1 MAKFMQFDMNVK
13 NVFENDESNYDSF
26 NKLMLDYSHD
36 MLDGISA
43 REANDKIV
51 EIFRNIIGCDEK
63 STKAEIRRGI
73 RRNQNLIFDL
83 IEVVIDDALI
93 SGWQENPFF
102 KEFVEVCNLAMHDKN
117 EFYVPDDSV
126 LSVMKV
132 SGNHHDL
139 IRQRLGAGKTFSVET
154 SWYGIKVYA
163 EFERLLTGLE
173 DFSTLVGKIT
183 EAFDR
188 YVNQALYETLIG
200 IGTTLGSQWYKA
212 SAINDTT
219 KETLRTLVM
228 DVSMATGSEVVIMGT
243 YAALSKVYDLTN
255 VSWAS
260 GDMKNEKYTT
270 GRFGYWEGIRLV
282 ELKQGFKLNDTTQY
296 LIANDVLFIMP
307 VGIEPMIKLVYEG
320 DTQTYQV
327 QDAGTHMDM
336 TYDYEVQTKMGIGV
350 ITNQKFGYWKI
361 LNA

>member
-1 MAKFMQFDMNVK
+1 MSKFMQFDLNVK

-26 NKLMLDYSHD
+26 NKLMLDYSHN

-51 EIFRNIIGCDEK
+51 EIFRGIIGCDEK

-73 RRNQNLIFDL
+73 RRNQALIFDL
-83 IEVVIDDALI
+83 IEVVIDDALV
-93 SGWQENPFF
+93 SGWQDNPFF
-102 KEFVEVCNLAMHDKN
+102 REFVEVKNLALHDKN
-117 EFYVPDDSV
+117 EFYVPDNSV

-173 DFSTLVGKIT
+173 DFGTLVGKIT

-188 YVNQALYETLIG
+188 YVNQALYEALIG
-200 IGTTLGSQWYKA
+200 VGSTLGSQWYKT
-212 SAINDTT
+212 SALNDTT
-219 KETLRTLVM
+219 KETLRTLCM
-228 DVSMATGSEVVIMGT
+228 DVSM
-243 YAALSKVYDLTN
+243 
-255 VSWAS
+255 
-260 GDMKNEKYTT
+260 
-270 GRFGYWEGIRLV
+270 
-282 ELKQGFKLNDTTQY
+282 
-296 LIANDVLFIMP
+296 DVLFIMP
-307 VGIEPMIKLVYEG
+307 VGVEPMIKLVYEG
-320 DTQTYQV
+320 DTQMYQV

-336 TYDYEVQTKMGIGV
+336 TYDYEVMTKMGVGV
-350 ITNQKFGYWKI
+350 ITNQKFGMWKI
-361 LNA
+361 TA

>member
-102 KEFVEVCNLAMHDKN
+102 KEFVEVRNLAMHDKN

-139 IRQRLGAGKTFSVET
+139 LRQRLGAGKTFSVET
-154 SWYGIKVYA
+154 SWCGIKVYA

-327 QDAGTHMDM
+327 QDAGTHMD
-336 TYDYEVQTKMGIGV
+336 
-350 ITNQKFGYWKI
+350 
-361 LNA
+361 

>member
-102 KEFVEVCNLAMHDKN
+102 KEFVEVRNLAMHDKN

-139 IRQRLGAGKTFSVET
+139 LRQRLGAGKTFSVET

-327 QDAGTHMDM
+327 QDAGTHMD
-336 TYDYEVQTKMGIGV
+336 
-350 ITNQKFGYWKI
+350 
-361 LNA
+361 

>member
-102 KEFVEVCNLAMHDKN
+102 REFVEVRNLALRDKN

-139 IRQRLGAGKTFSVET
+139 LRQRLGAGKTFSVET

>member
-102 KEFVEVCNLAMHDKN
+102 KEFVEVRNLAMHDKN

-139 IRQRLGAGKTFSVET
+139 LRQRLGAGKTFSVET

-307 VGIEPMIKLVYEG
+307 VGIEPMIKLVYES

-327 QDAGTHMDM
+327 QDAGTHMD
-336 TYDYEVQTKMGIGV
+336 
-350 ITNQKFGYWKI
+350 
-361 LNA
+361 

>member
-1 MAKFMQFDMNVK
+1 MNKFMQFDMNVK
-13 NVFENDESNYDSF
+13 NVFENDESNYESF

-102 KEFVEVCNLAMHDKN
+102 KEFVEVRNLAMHDKN

-139 IRQRLGAGKTFSVET
+139 LRQRLGAGKTFSVET

-200 IGTTLGSQWYKA
+200 IGKTLGSQWYKA
-212 SAINDTT
+212 SDINDTT

-327 QDAGTHMDM
+327 QDAGTHMD
-336 TYDYEVQTKMGIGV
+336 
-350 ITNQKFGYWKI
+350 
-361 LNA
+361 

>member
-1 MAKFMQFDMNVK
+1 MNKFMQFDMNVK
-13 NVFENDESNYDSF
+13 NVFENDESNYESF

-102 KEFVEVCNLAMHDKN
+102 KEFVEVRNLAMHDKN

-139 IRQRLGAGKTFSVET
+139 LRQRLGAGKTFSVET

-307 VGIEPMIKLVYEG
+307 AGIEPMIKLVYEG

-327 QDAGTHMDM
+327 QDAGTHMD
-336 TYDYEVQTKMGIGV
+336 
-350 ITNQKFGYWKI
+350 
-361 LNA
+361 

>member
-1 MAKFMQFDMNVK
+1 MNKFMQFDMNVK

-102 KEFVEVCNLAMHDKN
+102 KEFVEVRNLAMHDKN

-139 IRQRLGAGKTFSVET
+139 LRQRLGAGKTFSVET

-243 YAALSKVYDLTN
+243 YAALSKVYDLTT

-327 QDAGTHMDM
+327 QDAGTHMD
-336 TYDYEVQTKMGIGV
+336 
-350 ITNQKFGYWKI
+350 
-361 LNA
+361 

>member
-73 RRNQNLIFDL
+73 RRNKNLIFDL

-102 KEFVEVCNLAMHDKN
+102 KEFVEVRNLAMHDKN

-139 IRQRLGAGKTFSVET
+139 LRQRLGAGKTFSVET

-219 KETLRTLVM
+219 KETLRTLIM

-361 LNA
+361 LNV

>member
-1 MAKFMQFDMNVK
+1 MNKFMQFDMNVK

-102 KEFVEVCNLAMHDKN
+102 KEFVEVRNLAMHDKN

-139 IRQRLGAGKTFSVET
+139 LRQRLGAGKTFSVET

-307 VGIEPMIKLVYEG
+307 VGIEPVIKLVYEG

-327 QDAGTHMDM
+327 QDAGTHMD
-336 TYDYEVQTKMGIGV
+336 
-350 ITNQKFGYWKI
+350 
-361 LNA
+361 

>member
-102 KEFVEVCNLAMHDKN
+102 KEFVEVRNLAMHDKN

-139 IRQRLGAGKTFSVET
+139 LRQRLGAGKTFSVET

-270 GRFGYWEGIRLV
+270 GRFGYWEGIRL
-282 ELKQGFKLNDTTQY
+282 K
-296 LIANDVLFIMP
+296 
-307 VGIEPMIKLVYEG
+307 
-320 DTQTYQV
+320 
-327 QDAGTHMDM
+327 
-336 TYDYEVQTKMGIGV
+336 
-350 ITNQKFGYWKI
+350 
-361 LNA
+361 

>member
-1 MAKFMQFDMNVK
+1 MNKFMQFDMNVK

-93 SGWQENPFF
+93 SGWQDNPFF
-102 KEFVEVCNLAMHDKN
+102 KEFVEVRNLAMHDKN

-139 IRQRLGAGKTFSVET
+139 LRQRLGAGKTFSVET

>member
-1 MAKFMQFDMNVK
+1 MNKFMQFDMNVK

-93 SGWQENPFF
+93 SGWQDNPFF
-102 KEFVEVCNLAMHDKN
+102 KEFVEVRNLAMHDKN

-139 IRQRLGAGKTFSVET
+139 LRQRLGAGKTFSVET

-243 YAALSKVYDLTN
+243 YAALSRVYDLTN

-270 GRFGYWEGIRLV
+270 GRFGYWEGIRL
-282 ELKQGFKLNDTTQY
+282 K
-296 LIANDVLFIMP
+296 
-307 VGIEPMIKLVYEG
+307 
-320 DTQTYQV
+320 
-327 QDAGTHMDM
+327 
-336 TYDYEVQTKMGIGV
+336 
-350 ITNQKFGYWKI
+350 
-361 LNA
+361 

>member
-1 MAKFMQFDMNVK
+1 MNKFMQFDMNVK

-102 KEFVEVCNLAMHDKN
+102 KEFVEVRNLAMHDKN

-139 IRQRLGAGKTFSVET
+139 LRQRLGAGKTFSVET

-307 VGIEPMIKLVYEG
+307 VGVEPMLKLVYEG
-320 DTQTYQV
+320 DTQVYAVNDPQ
-327 QDAGTHMDM
+327 THMD
-336 TYDYEVQTKMGIGV
+336 
-350 ITNQKFGYWKI
+350 
-361 LNA
+361 

>member
-102 KEFVEVCNLAMHDKN
+102 REFVEVRNLALHDKN

-139 IRQRLGAGKTFSVET
+139 LRQRLGAGKTFSVET

-327 QDAGTHMDM
+327 QDAGTHMD
-336 TYDYEVQTKMGIGV
+336 
-350 ITNQKFGYWKI
+350 
-361 LNA
+361 

>member
-1 MAKFMQFDMNVK
+1 MSKFMQFDVNVK
-13 NVFENDESNYDSF
+13 NVFNNDENDYTAF
-26 NKLMLDYSHD
+26 NQLMLDYNHD
-36 MLDGISA
+36 ALEGVTA
-43 REANDKIV
+43 KEANKKIV

-73 RRNQNLIFDL
+73 RRNQAVLFDL
-83 IEVVIDDALI
+83 IEVVIDDALV
-93 SGWQENPFF
+93 SGWEENPFF
-102 KEFVEVCNLAMHDKN
+102 REFVEVKNLALHDKN
-117 EFYVPDDSV
+117 EFYVPDNSV

-132 SGNHHDL
+132 SGNHHDI

-154 SWYGIKVYA
+154 SWYAVKVYA

-173 DFSTLVGKIT
+173 DFGTLVGKIT

-188 YVNQALYETLIG
+188 YINQALYEALIG
-200 IGTTLGSQWYKA
+200 VGATLGSQWYKA
-212 SAINDTT
+212 SVIDDTT

-243 YAALSKVYDLTN
+243 YAALSKVYNLTN

-307 VGIEPMIKLVYEG
+307 VGVEPMIKLVYEG
-320 DTQTYQV
+320 DTQMYNV
-327 QDAGTHMDM
+327 QDAGTHMD
-336 TYDYEVQTKMGIGV
+336 
-350 ITNQKFGYWKI
+350 
-361 LNA
+361 

>member
-1 MAKFMQFDMNVK
+1 MNKFMQFDMNVK

-93 SGWQENPFF
+93 SGWQESPFF
-102 KEFVEVCNLAMHDKN
+102 KEFVEVRNLAMHDKN

-139 IRQRLGAGKTFSVET
+139 LRQRLGAGKTFSVET

-260 GDMKNEKYTT
+260 GDMKNEKHTT

>member
-1 MAKFMQFDMNVK
+1 MNKFMQFDMNVK

-26 NKLMLDYSHD
+26 NKLMLDYSHN

-102 KEFVEVCNLAMHDKN
+102 KEFVEVRNLAMHDKN

-139 IRQRLGAGKTFSVET
+139 LRQRLGAGKTFSVET

-200 IGTTLGSQWYKA
+200 IGATLGSQWYKA

>member
-93 SGWQENPFF
+93 SGWQGNPFF
-102 KEFVEVCNLAMHDKN
+102 KEFVEVRNLAMHDKN

-139 IRQRLGAGKTFSVET
+139 LRQRLGAGKTFSVET

-173 DFSTLVGKIT
+173 DFSTLIGKIT

>member
-102 KEFVEVCNLAMHDKN
+102 KEFVEVRNLALHDKN

-139 IRQRLGAGKTFSVET
+139 LRQRLGAGKTFSVET

-327 QDAGTHMDM
+327 QDAGTHMD
-336 TYDYEVQTKMGIGV
+336 
-350 ITNQKFGYWKI
+350 
-361 LNA
+361 

>member
-1 MAKFMQFDMNVK
+1 MNKFMQFDMNVK

-93 SGWQENPFF
+93 SGWQDNPFF
-102 KEFVEVCNLAMHDKN
+102 KEFVEVRNLALHDKN

-139 IRQRLGAGKTFSVET
+139 LRQRLGAGKTFSVET

-212 SAINDTT
+212 SVINDTT

-270 GRFGYWEGIRLV
+270 GRFGYWEGIRL
-282 ELKQGFKLNDTTQY
+282 K
-296 LIANDVLFIMP
+296 
-307 VGIEPMIKLVYEG
+307 
-320 DTQTYQV
+320 
-327 QDAGTHMDM
+327 
-336 TYDYEVQTKMGIGV
+336 
-350 ITNQKFGYWKI
+350 
-361 LNA
+361 

>member
-1 MAKFMQFDMNVK
+1 MNKFMQFDMNVK

-102 KEFVEVCNLAMHDKN
+102 KEFVEVRNLAMHDKN

-139 IRQRLGAGKTFSVET
+139 LRQRLGAGKTFSVET

-320 DTQTYQV
+320 DTQT
-327 QDAGTHMDM
+327 
-336 TYDYEVQTKMGIGV
+336 
-350 ITNQKFGYWKI
+350 
-361 LNA
+361 

>member
-13 NVFENDESNYDSF
+13 NVFENNESNYDSF

-102 KEFVEVCNLAMHDKN
+102 KEFVEVRNLAMHDKN

-139 IRQRLGAGKTFSVET
+139 LRQRLGAGKTFSVET
-154 SWYGIKVYA
+154 SWYGVKVYA

-219 KETLRTLVM
+219 KGTLRTLVM

-260 GDMKNEKYTT
+260 GDMKNEKYIT

-320 DTQTYQV
+320 DTQIYQV

>member
-102 KEFVEVCNLAMHDKN
+102 KEFVEVRNLAMHDKN

-139 IRQRLGAGKTFSVET
+139 LRQRLGAGKTFSVET

-212 SAINDTT
+212 SVINDTT

-270 GRFGYWEGIRLV
+270 GRFGYWEGIRL
-282 ELKQGFKLNDTTQY
+282 K
-296 LIANDVLFIMP
+296 
-307 VGIEPMIKLVYEG
+307 
-320 DTQTYQV
+320 
-327 QDAGTHMDM
+327 
-336 TYDYEVQTKMGIGV
+336 
-350 ITNQKFGYWKI
+350 
-361 LNA
+361 

>member
-102 KEFVEVCNLAMHDKN
+102 KEFVEVRNLALHDKN

-139 IRQRLGAGKTFSVET
+139 LRQRLGAGKTFSVET

-361 LNA
+361 LNT

>member
-1 MAKFMQFDMNVK
+1 MNKFMQFDMNVK
-13 NVFENDESNYDSF
+13 NVFENDESNYDFF

-93 SGWQENPFF
+93 SGWQEYPFF
-102 KEFVEVCNLAMHDKN
+102 KEFVEVRNLAMHDKN

-139 IRQRLGAGKTFSVET
+139 LRQRLGAGKTFSVET

>member
-1 MAKFMQFDMNVK
+1 MSKFMQFDVNVK
-13 NVFENDESNYDSF
+13 NVFNNDENDYTAF
-26 NKLMLDYSHD
+26 NQLMLDYNHD
-36 MLDGISA
+36 ALEGVTA
-43 REANDKIV
+43 REANKKIV

-73 RRNQNLIFDL
+73 RRNQAVLFDL
-83 IEVVIDDALI
+83 IEVVIDDALV
-93 SGWQENPFF
+93 SGWEENPFF
-102 KEFVEVCNLAMHDKN
+102 REFVEVKNLALHDKN
-117 EFYVPDDSV
+117 EFYVPDNSV

-132 SGNHHDL
+132 SGNHHDI

-154 SWYGIKVYA
+154 SWYAVKVYA

-173 DFSTLVGKIT
+173 DFGTLVGKIT

-188 YVNQALYETLIG
+188 YINQALYEALIG
-200 IGTTLGSQWYKA
+200 VGATLGSQWYKA
-212 SAINDTT
+212 SVIDDTT

-243 YAALSKVYDLTN
+243 HAALSKVYDLTN

-307 VGIEPMIKLVYEG
+307 VGVEPMIKLVYEG
-320 DTQTYQV
+320 DTQMYNV
-327 QDAGTHMDM
+327 QDAGTHMD
-336 TYDYEVQTKMGIGV
+336 
-350 ITNQKFGYWKI
+350 
-361 LNA
+361 

>member
-102 KEFVEVCNLAMHDKN
+102 KEFVEVRNLAMHDKN

-139 IRQRLGAGKTFSVET
+139 LRQRLGAGKTFSVET